1 MVTATYHKPTKRQCT
16 SVDLSTYK
24 CAEQTTMQLFF
35 FLFPKGRL
43 PRIYTMIRNYIH
55 PTLTKGQTACVTIV
69 GAITRLKNAKG
80 PVT

>member
-1 MVTATYHKPTKRQCT
+1 
-16 SVDLSTYK
+16 
-24 CAEQTTMQLFF
+24 MQLFF